1 MTCKKSVVLFTICI
15 LLFDCSS
22 RERSIPVID
31 LQNPTNA
38 KEIYL
43 SEMLTDIYMVRLET
57 LDEALLGQYTNY
69 LVSERFIIT
78 IDNEKILQFTGK
90 GEFIRTLARAGRG
103 PDEFMRV
110 DAFALDKTNDIL
122 YINHRGDLKHIVVF
136 DLNKDES
143 KKRIPTGVDNVISQ
157 MIVLNDS
164 VLIMVPRMNKE
175 YNLYYLSTSGRILDG
190 IAPPIVKGIGLETSI
205 ERVLNDVY
213 YMPKE
218 YDTLYTVKGTR
229 KEPYC
234 FFFVEDRFTFENN
247 EVGNFVYVSVNAP
260 GFLIVNKAHARII
273 LNNDGETFSMNADK
287 LTRYWINKKD
297 HSVSEIKGFYNDYF
311 GIREEIDPWS
321 NYVFLNNDLAFIT
334 YPSFDLKKMIKAT
347 LESKKLDDTVRLR
360 ISTLNEQIGENDN
373 PVLVIGKLRN

>member
-1 MTCKKSVVLFTICI
+1 MTYKKSFILFSICIVLFN
-15 LLFDCSS
+15 CSS

-31 LQNPTNA
+31 LQKPGSV
-38 KEIYL
+38 KEIFL
-43 SEMLTDIYMVRLET
+43 SEMITDIYMVRLET
-57 LDEALLGQYTNY
+57 SDEVLLGQYTNY
-69 LVSERFIIT
+69 LVSEKYIIT

-90 GEFIRTLARAGRG
+90 GKFIRTLAKVGRG

-110 DAFALDKTNDIL
+110 DAFALDKINDIL
-122 YINHRGDLKHIVVF
+122 YINHRGDSKHIVVF
-136 DLNKDES
+136 NLSKDES
-143 KKRIPTGVDNVISQ
+143 IKRIPTGVDNIISQ

-190 IAPPIVKGIGLETSI
+190 IAPPKVKGIGLQTSI
-205 ERVLNDVY
+205 ERVLNNVY

-218 YDTLYTVKGTR
+218 YDTMYTVIRTGI
-229 KEPYC
+229 EPYC
-234 FFFVEDRFTFENN
+234 FFNVEDRFSFENN
-247 EVGNFVYVSVNAP
+247 EVGNFVYISVNAP
-260 GFLIVNKAHARII
+260 GFLLANKAHARIEI
-273 LNNDGETFSMNADK
+273 NDDGETYSMNADK

-321 NYVFLNNDLAFIT
+321 NYVFVNNDLAFIT

-347 LESKKLDDTVRLR
+347 LESKNLDEVVRHR
-360 ISTLNEQIGENDN
+360 ISILNEQTGENDN